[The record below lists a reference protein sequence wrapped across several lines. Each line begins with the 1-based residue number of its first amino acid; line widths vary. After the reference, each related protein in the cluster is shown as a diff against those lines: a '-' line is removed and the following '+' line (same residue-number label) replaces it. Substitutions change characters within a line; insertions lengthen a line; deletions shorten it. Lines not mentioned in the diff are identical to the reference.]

1 VFGLFRKRVDDERA
15 APVEPWPRIPV
26 EPWAGGGATAEAAAL
41 AMPSKRR
48 PSVPGVV
55 LTVPEG
61 RAAVRLDEVHG
72 FLDDETVVLE
82 TTHGPTI
89 YAVWT
94 QAWPKK
100 SGTAVGDML
109 EGEAPGGLAFLSADV
124 DAPPTVVLRD
134 AELASFRAWVAALPS

>member
-1 VFGLFRKRVDDERA
+1 VFGLFRKRDDDERA

-26 EPWAGGGATAEAAAL
+26 APWAGGGATAEAAAL

-55 LTVPEG
+55 FTVPEG
-61 RAAVRLDEVHG
+61 RAGVPLADVLSFME
-72 FLDDETVVLE
+72 DETMVLN
-82 TTHGPTI
+82 TTHGPSF

-100 SGTAVGDML
+100 SGTGVGDML
-109 EGEAPGGLAFLSADV
+109 EGEAPGGLAFLSAAV
-124 DAPPTVVLRD
+124 EAPPTVVLRD

>member
-1 VFGLFRKRVDDERA
+1 MFGLFRKRDDDERA
-15 APVEPWPRIPV
+15 VLVEPWPRIPV
-26 EPWAGGGATAEAAAL
+26 APWSGGGAMAEAAAVEV
-41 AMPSKRR
+41 PSKRR
-48 PSVPGVV
+48 PSVPGIVF
-55 LTVPEG
+55 TVPEG
-61 RAAVRLDEVHG
+61 RAGVRLDEVHR
-72 FLDDETVVLE
+72 FMDDETAILE
-82 TTHGPTI
+82 TTHGPSF

-109 EGEAPGGLAFLSADV
+109 DGEAPGGLAFLSADV

>member
-1 VFGLFRKRVDDERA
+1 VFGLFRKGDDDERSV
-15 APVEPWPRIPV
+15 PVEPWPRIPV
-26 EPWAGGGATAEAAAL
+26 APWAGGGATAEAAAL

-55 LTVPEG
+55 FTVPEG
-61 RAAVRLDEVHG
+61 RAGVPLADVLSFME
-72 FLDDETVVLE
+72 DETMVLD
-82 TTHGPTI
+82 TTHGPSF

-109 EGEAPGGLAFLSADV
+109 EGEAPGGLAFLSAAV
-124 DAPPTVVLRD
+124 EAPPTVVLRD

>member
-1 VFGLFRKRVDDERA
+1 VFGLFRKRDDDERSV
-15 APVEPWPRIPV
+15 PVEPWPRIPV
-26 EPWAGGGATAEAAAL
+26 APWAGGGATAEAAAL

-55 LTVPEG
+55 FTVPEG
-61 RAAVRLDEVHG
+61 RAGVPLADVLSFME
-72 FLDDETVVLE
+72 DETMVLD
-82 TTHGPTI
+82 TTHGPSF

-100 SGTAVGDML
+100 SGTGVGDML
-109 EGEAPGGLAFLSADV
+109 EGEAPGGLAFLSAAIE
-124 DAPPTVVLRD
+124 APPTVVLRD

>member
-1 VFGLFRKRVDDERA
+1 MFGLFRKRDDDERA
-15 APVEPWPRIPV
+15 VLVEPWPRIPV
-26 EPWAGGGATAEAAAL
+26 EPWAGGGATAEAVAVEV
-41 AMPSKRR
+41 PSKRR

-61 RAAVRLDEVHG
+61 RAAVRLDEVHR

-109 EGEAPGGLAFLSADV
+109 EGEAPGGLAFLAAAV
-124 DAPPTVVLRD
+124 EAPPTVVLRD

>member
-1 VFGLFRKRVDDERA
+1 VFGLFRKRDDGERSV
-15 APVEPWPRIPV
+15 PVEPWPRIPV

-55 LTVPEG
+55 FTVPEG

>member
-1 VFGLFRKRVDDERA
+1 MFGLFRKRDDDERG

-26 EPWAGGGATAEAAAL
+26 APWAGGGATAEAAAL

-55 LTVPEG
+55 FTVPEG
-61 RAAVRLDEVHG
+61 RAGVPLADVLRFME
-72 FLDDETVVLE
+72 DETMVLD
-82 TTHGPTI
+82 TTHGPSF

>member
-1 VFGLFRKRVDDERA
+1 MFGLFRKRDDDERA
-15 APVEPWPRIPV
+15 VLVEPWPRIPV
-26 EPWAGGGATAEAAAL
+26 APWAGGGATVEAAAL

-55 LTVPEG
+55 FTVPEG
-61 RAAVRLDEVHG
+61 RAAVRLDEVHR

-109 EGEAPGGLAFLSADV
+109 EGEAPGGLAFLAAAV
-124 DAPPTVVLRD
+124 EAPPTVVLRD